1 MKQPHYLEN
10 WLRSA
15 CRQLVEPGVQLEF
28 VPDVSAAVEASAQP
42 APAGDVAWQREFRL
56 GPARQGA
63 LRIRIDHSVALQ
75 ESFLTLCHFGEHLAH
90 VAEEQTERHSTELI
104 RLDPSHENPRTIE
117 QPGQVLIERTLS
129 SILEMSGYR
138 GAACFLLDSEGRR
151 LTLKSYLHRSLDP
164 ILRTERLLD
173 ESPFDLQAFGRG
185 ATPCRR
191 DDPLADEWLPAN
203 VTTGLC
209 LPLKLRTGVVG
220 TIWVYDR
227 RRRGLH
233 DRDYHLIQSLV
244 SQLGKSLEDQLL
256 QIQSTTHRRLK
267 AELRMAASTQP
278 SGHLQYRNPE
288 FGLEAYGCCL
298 SRYELGGD
306 LCELCPLPDDRLFV
320 AVGDASGNSLPAAMV
335 MTAVRGAIYAL
346 LQRFQSQ
353 AEIDFQPADFVG
365 DLNGMLARLTEA
377 NQFMSFICGII
388 DPAEQTFTYCN
399 AGHPQPIHVHGDRLE
414 YLHSGGLLMGIDG
427 DVVYSQAQ
435 VKLSS
440 DDLIV
445 IYSDGVSEALNES
458 NRLFRQDG
466 IAEAALSSASRSA
479 RGIFEAIWSG
489 MHSHLDHDHGSD
501 DATALVIKL

>member
-28 VPDVSAAVEASAQP
+28 VPDVSTAVETVAQP
-42 APAGDVAWQREFRL
+42 PVDGDVAWQREFRL

-63 LRIRIDHSVALQ
+63 LRVRIDHSVALQ
-75 ESFLTLCHFGEHLAH
+75 ESFLKLCHFGEHLAH
-90 VAEEQTERHSTELI
+90 VAEEQTERHSAEMV
-104 RLDPSHENPRTIE
+104 RLDPGHDNARTLE
-117 QPGQVLIERTLS
+117 KPGQVLIEQALS

-138 GAACFLLDSEGRR
+138 GAACFLLDGTGRQ
-151 LTLKSYLHRSLDP
+151 LNLKSYLHQSLEP
-164 ILRTERLLD
+164 ILRTERLLE
-173 ESPFDLQAFGRG
+173 ESPFDLQAFGKG
-185 ATPCRR
+185 ITPCRR
-191 DDPLADEWLPAN
+191 DDPMAEEWLPTN

-209 LPLKLRTGVVG
+209 LPLKVRTGVVG
-220 TIWVYDR
+220 TVWVYDR

-256 QIQSTTHRRLK
+256 KIQSTTHRRLK

-278 SGHLQYRNPE
+278 SGHLHFSNPE
-288 FGLEAYGCCL
+288 HGLEAYGCCL

-306 LCELCPLPDDRLFV
+306 LCELCPLSDDRLFV

-353 AEIDFQPADFVG
+353 STIDFEPAQFVG
-365 DLNGMLARLTEA
+365 DLNGMLSRLTEA
-377 NQFMSFICGII
+377 NQFMSFICGIV
-388 DPAEQTFTYCN
+388 DPVQQTFTYCN
-399 AGHPQPIHVHGDRLE
+399 AGHPQPIHLRADRLE
-414 YLHSGGLLMGIDG
+414 YLHSSGLLMGIDG
-427 DVVYSQAQ
+427 DVVYSQNQ
-435 VKLSS
+435 VKLAS
-440 DDLIV
+440 DDVLV

-466 IAEAALSSASRSA
+466 IAEAALSSSSQSA
-479 RGIFEAIWSG
+479 RAIFEAIWAG
-489 MHSHLDHDHGSD
+489 MHSHLNRDHGSD